1 MRKLQRL
8 SLLIAVL
15 FLIGFQVSAQSSRE
29 KADLQYKLKAYD
41 LSIESYQEY
50 LTNNPEDIVAMG
62 RLASSY
68 ERSNDLIS
76 AARWYEKVIE
86 DPKHSTYQEI
96 RYGKLL
102 MKLGLYD
109 RAESLFTK
117 MKAKSPFIAQQY
129 VNSCKFAKNILAL
142 GDKYILSQLRA
153 SSAFDDFGVEIKDNS
168 LLYCSFDTGKK
179 SNQSL
184 IQRQT
189 SKVYKYNRNNNN
201 KEEFKSGM
209 KNLSGIGP
217 IRFSPSGKYV
227 VYTRNSFVNGT
238 QQITGLEN
246 DMSTYIAEVDADGSF
261 INEMAL
267 PFNGVDYSTAFA
279 CFGDDDNELYY
290 ASNKNGKN
298 FDIYKSIKVDGEW
311 SQGVNIDKNI
321 NTIGNEIT
329 PYYTDGTLY
338 FSSDYLNGLG
348 GYDVFKS
355 SVYKGEWSF
364 PMNMGKGI
372 NSPVDDLYFVQKANQ
387 KIGYITSN
395 RLGSKGGYDIY
406 STRPAS
412 KVTDKSIA
420 YEEIPEAVDLHGL
433 KETKTVD
440 VKLNA
445 AANVR
450 NSGVNIEM
458 VTFDGAKMIAYDE
471 VILSPSIVYFIQLA
485 SLSHSRVKS
494 SMFRKLTRYGNVYK
508 VRKGRTTKIR
518 LGYFVSESE
527 AKSVLSSVKRKGF
540 RDAFIVEDLLNSS
553 ELELLESSYTFGNNE
568 KYSKPAEVGNYKIK
582 LAAYTNPLYFD
593 VNKVKDLGVIEQW
606 SKGKWTIFI
615 LSGYTGLSDAE
626 AAMRKARNRGYTTA
640 EVVLDEG
647 GILSRVKSN

>member
-1 MRKLQRL
+1 M
-8 SLLIAVL
+8 
-15 FLIGFQVSAQSSRE
+15 
-29 KADLQYKLKAYD
+29 
-41 LSIESYQEY
+41 
-50 LTNNPEDIVAMG
+50 
-62 RLASSY
+62 
-68 ERSNDLIS
+68 
-76 AARWYEKVIE
+76 
-86 DPKHSTYQEI
+86 
-96 RYGKLL
+96 
-102 MKLGLYD
+102 
-109 RAESLFTK
+109 
-117 MKAKSPFIAQQY
+117 
-129 VNSCKFAKNILAL
+129 
-142 GDKYILSQLRA
+142 
-153 SSAFDDFGVEIKDNS
+153 
-168 LLYCSFDTGKK
+168 
-179 SNQSL
+179 
-184 IQRQT
+184 
-189 SKVYKYNRNNNN
+189 
-201 KEEFKSGM
+201 
-209 KNLSGIGP
+209 
-217 IRFSPSGKYV
+217 
-227 VYTRNSFVNGT
+227 
-238 QQITGLEN
+238 
-246 DMSTYIAEVDADGSF
+246 
-261 INEMAL
+261 
-267 PFNGVDYSTAFA
+267 
-279 CFGDDDNELYY
+279 
-290 ASNKNGKN
+290 
-298 FDIYKSIKVDGEW
+298 
-311 SQGVNIDKNI
+311 
-321 NTIGNEIT
+321 
-329 PYYTDGTLY
+329 
-338 FSSDYLNGLG
+338 NGLG

-626 AAMRKARNRGYTTA
+626 VAMRKARNRGYTTA